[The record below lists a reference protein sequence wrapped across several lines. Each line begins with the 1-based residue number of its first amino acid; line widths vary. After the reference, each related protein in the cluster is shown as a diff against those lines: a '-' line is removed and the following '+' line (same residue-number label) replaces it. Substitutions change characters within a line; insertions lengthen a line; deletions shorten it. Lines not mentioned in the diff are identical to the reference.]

1 MEDRDHSDSR
11 IPQSRSCCSSS
22 SFLLTRHPIGA
33 SLPTSIIMITDRV
46 LDVIKKTDVDLSYR
60 IFKSVP
66 KTARTKTI
74 LKGLEWSCNGI
85 IWLTLTMALMF
96 SFPKNDA
103 LKYLMSGLI
112 MDIVYVAVT
121 KAYARRVRPS
131 YAPQND
137 QFGVI
142 SVDKH
147 SFPSGHATRA
157 IYVAFFASLYAP
169 SVVSFVIWCWSFAVS
184 ISRVLLGRH
193 HVADVAAGFVI
204 GSLHYLIQFVIGFP
218 VYPLLYWIMTS
229 FVGDFSSKNDLE
241 SVLD

>member
-1 MEDRDHSDSR
+1 
-11 IPQSRSCCSSS
+11 
-22 SFLLTRHPIGA
+22 
-33 SLPTSIIMITDRV
+33 MITNRV
-46 LDVIKKTDVDLSYR
+46 LEVVRKADVDLSYR
-60 IFKSVP
+60 IFKAVP
-66 KTARTKTI
+66 KTAQTKSI

-85 IWLTLTMALMF
+85 IWLTVTLALMYT
-96 SFPKNDA
+96 FPNNDA
-103 LKYLMSGLI
+103 IKQLMAGLI

-157 IYVAFFASLYAP
+157 IYVSFFASRNAP
-169 SVVSFVIWCWSFAVS
+169 SLVSFVVWCWSFAVS
-184 ISRVLLGRH
+184 ASRVLLGRH

-204 GSLHYLIQFVIGFP
+204 GSLHYVIQFVIGFP
-218 VYPLLYWIMTS
+218 VYPLLVWVMTS
-229 FVGDFSSKNDLE
+229 FVGDFSSKNDLNE

>member
-1 MEDRDHSDSR
+1 
-11 IPQSRSCCSSS
+11 
-22 SFLLTRHPIGA
+22 
-33 SLPTSIIMITDRV
+33 MITDRV
-46 LDVIKKTDVDLSYR
+46 LEVVKKADVDLSYR
-60 IFKSVP
+60 IFKLVP
-66 KTARTKTI
+66 KTAKAKTI

-85 IWLTLTMALMF
+85 IWLTVTLALMF
-96 SFPKNDA
+96 SFPNSHA
-103 LKYLMSGLI
+103 LKQLMAGLI
-112 MDIVYVAVT
+112 MDIVYVAIT

-157 IYVAFFASLYAP
+157 IYVAYFASLYAP
-169 SVVSFVIWCWSFAVS
+169 SFVSFLIWLWSLAVS
-184 ISRVLLGRH
+184 GSRVMLGRH

-204 GSLHYLIQFVIGFP
+204 GSLHYVIQFVIGFP
-218 VYPLLYWIMTS
+218 VYPLLVWVLTS
-229 FVGDFSSKNDLE
+229 FVSDFSSKNDVNE